1 MYILAGIQAPVLP
14 ILIFLLLL
22 IVGIVCLCLYFIR
35 KRTVFRI
42 DYAGGNIG
50 FDLRWITME
59 ESENFQKV
67 LRMCKDLDEQKAKQ
81 NENAAVN
88 ANNGNNTFS
97 SVPDELRKY
106 NELFTQ
112 GIITKEEFEAK
123 KKQLL
128 GL

>member
-1 MYILAGIQAPVLP
+1 
-14 ILIFLLLL
+14 
-22 IVGIVCLCLYFIR
+22 
-35 KRTVFRI
+35 
-42 DYAGGNIG
+42 
-50 FDLRWITME
+50 ME

-88 ANNGNNTFS
+88 ANSGNNTFS

>member
-1 MYILAGIQAPVLP
+1 MYILAGMQAPVLP
-14 ILIFLLLL
+14 ILISLLLL
-22 IVGIVCLCLYFIR
+22 IVGIVCLCVYFVR

-50 FDLRWITME
+50 FDLRWITMD
-59 ESENFQKV
+59 ESENFQRV
-67 LRMCKDLDEQKAKQ
+67 LRMCKDLDEQKTKQ

-88 ANNGNNTFS
+88 AKNGNNTFS

-128 GL
+128 NL

>member
-1 MYILAGIQAPVLP
+1 M
-14 ILIFLLLL
+14 
-22 IVGIVCLCLYFIR
+22 
-35 KRTVFRI
+35 
-42 DYAGGNIG
+42 D
-50 FDLRWITME
+50 
-59 ESENFQKV
+59 ESENFQRV
-67 LRMCKDLDEQKAKQ
+67 LRMCKDLEEQKTKQ

-88 ANNGNNTFS
+88 AKNGNNTFS

-128 GL
+128 NL

>member
-1 MYILAGIQAPVLP
+1 MYILAGMQAPVLP
-14 ILIFLLLL
+14 ILISLLLL
-22 IVGIVCLCLYFIR
+22 IVGIVCLCVYFVR

-50 FDLRWITME
+50 FDLRWITMD
-59 ESENFQKV
+59 ESENFQRV
-67 LRMCKDLDEQKAKQ
+67 LRMCKDLDEQKTKQ
-81 NENAAVN
+81 NENDAVN
-88 ANNGNNTFS
+88 AKNGNSTFS
-97 SVPDELRKY
+97 AVPDELRKY